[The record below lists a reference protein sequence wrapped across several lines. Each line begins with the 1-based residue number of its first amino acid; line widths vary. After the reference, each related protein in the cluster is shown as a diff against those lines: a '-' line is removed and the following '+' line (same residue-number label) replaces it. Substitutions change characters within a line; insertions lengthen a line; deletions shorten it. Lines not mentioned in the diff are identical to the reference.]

1 MTTASGDGAPP
12 PGGGSPGAQEEVRCA
27 VGTKIYVSDLAAV
40 WQTAEVVR
48 IEEDGSITARVDADN
63 ELVRLT
69 KGDTW
74 YLCNTDVWNT
84 TGLSAPTDL
93 TMLTHLHEAAVL
105 DSLNLRFDIDEIYTF
120 TGPILIAVNP
130 FKQIAG
136 LYDMKQL
143 VRYIRNPQFSSP
155 LRAAVSAGDEEISS
169 APAHLPVSRLPH
181 VFASSSAAYEGMCN
195 DKQSQTILISGES
208 GAGKTESTKF
218 VMKFLACA
226 GSDDLERRSQVEAQV
241 LESNPLLE
249 AFGNARTLRNDNS
262 SRFGKFIEL
271 QFETSKRK
279 GVAGNKG
286 RLCGARIQTYLLE
299 KVRVCDQQEGERN
312 YHIFYQLCAAAEVA
326 AQNGGVYRF
335 PSANF
340 RKAADAKPQEM
351 DLSLFE
357 PRDKFKYLTKS
368 SCFQLQGV
376 DDCEEFDSTVFAM
389 QTVGIALEEQLNIL
403 SVVGAVLC
411 LGNVLFETPKGNSEA
426 SQVAASCAEYV
437 AKACR
442 LLGVDI
448 ETLQEAMCY
457 RTIKTMHESYRKP
470 LKTDEAFEMKD
481 ALCRALYGC
490 LFLQVVS
497 RTNESIGYLRVVR
510 DPSNVLLFCGV
521 LDIFG
526 FECFTF
532 NSFEQLCI
540 NFTNERLQNFFNT
553 FVFKCEEE
561 LYRAEEIRWNP
572 LDFPDNADC
581 VALLQDK
588 PLGVFSMLD
597 EECMVPAGKDRG
609 FNNKVCQKHAGHKRF
624 GVIKTKPNCFVI
636 RHFAGSVE
644 YCSDGFLEKNKDQ
657 LSLDLQEAIKTSS
670 VPFVAHL
677 FTAFLNRGAPKRR
690 FVTVSSEFREQLSA
704 LMETVDKTAPHF
716 IRCIKPNPQNLPDLF
731 DRVTVNEQLRYGGVL
746 QAVQVS
752 RAGYPVRLSHRD
764 CFLDYKALAD
774 SAVLARLAQTRLPT
788 PQAADW
794 REAAQQLLT
803 HLDEKFNFER
813 GRRYEDESRDHAQ
826 DKTWAVGKTLCFFKN
841 EAFEVLS
848 SNLMNARIA
857 AATKIQARYKG
868 FVQRRFFVMY
878 RQTVIFLQA
887 HVRSFLA
894 KLELRRL
901 RRERAARR
909 LQCFVR
915 GALARVRF
923 LRVIANVKKIQAA
936 WRGKKTRAQV
946 RSMVLDR
953 AASKIQ
959 ATWKM
964 HIQSVSYRKLK
975 KAATIAQLKWKRIL
989 ARRLLRRLREEAR
1002 EVTGLLKKA
1011 QDLQRDL
1018 GEERSKRGEAESHV
1032 LQLHAKNDDLMK
1044 EVQRLQKELAH
1055 AEEEVAA
1062 LKASNEDF
1070 ASQVK
1075 QLKESLTTGA
1085 ASTPTAPQQTLTTK
1099 RRMSGQEMHPSQAEK
1114 IAAQTEE
1121 ELRALREELEKR
1133 EAEAQQQQSAHD
1145 TLISQLQAS
1154 LQSAEAAL
1162 EQEKQQRS
1170 EAEARYKLV
1179 LEDSSSLHCRLSS
1192 SGGTSQPPPAKVPPP
1207 AAPAAESPAAQ
1218 SAPAPA
1224 AEEAAKGTSAAPL
1237 AFVPF
1242 APETWECVLHD
1253 QRWIDLLLLGP
1264 AGVGKT
1270 GLVEQFLVKLG
1281 DEVHLEQLRVSR
1293 KMEEQAPYSKL
1304 PQHYELVYSRGEG
1317 KLAVQ
1322 HLGIAPGA
1330 GEQPEEEVTRLN
1342 LLDFPGLSRT
1352 KQNPNLRVKQAFVV
1366 AVVYDPTQ
1374 PETCEEALRI
1384 LTNVVLPNRPKFDRP
1399 DAVTACFSGRV
1410 YLIENGWRVA
1420 SREAPIQVHTADV
1433 RDKAAGL
1440 RCHYR
1445 ELLHLETLVDEI
1457 VPLMAEWR
1465 ATLQQQRLAM
1475 LHHHTRLMQAPEKP
1489 SATPPVVLPR
1499 LAPASAQA
1507 SSRLAHSASFGREN
1521 SLEKSSP
1528 AGVSRHGSLSSNFFD
1543 SIRSFLSQSSRSNSV
1558 SGSLFSGQGK
1568 PPSEL
1573 KLLRPSIKPG
1583 GAALLKKFGNA
1594 MQKGADAHSV
1604 VPVQE
1609 LQDSDSAITCVV
1621 FGKEK
1626 DNRDYILLAAASK
1639 DGSVVIY
1646 RCYRLEAE
1654 RQIFDREQVSLL
1666 VSPSAAKPVDR
1677 LDGKERYGPS
1687 VSVHSRL
1694 VGHSRAVTCLFF
1706 SLLEDQ
1712 LITTSIDKSVRFWH
1726 VDTGDMLKVFT
1737 DSSPALAAAFLPF
1750 NPTAFVA
1757 SNSNS
1762 ILRLVCATSGRV
1774 IQKLKVESEVRALKF
1789 DDTGL
1794 FCFAGTKGG
1803 AVHVLEASDA
1813 INIRFKFKTALG
1825 KGAVTCITFVPST
1838 GPGQYPRLL
1847 INCCDSSV
1855 AIVECIYGPPPG
1867 VLTNLLVRHRV
1878 RIAHS
1883 LLPLRCWFS
1892 NFGGGW
1898 LITGSEDKDV
1908 YCFSLQNGAN
1918 FKSVS
1923 LKYHQAP
1930 ILAVATNLQDT
1941 LLVSADSTGKLVLWR
1956 SLDFSGVDAGAS
1968 SRARVA

>member
-1 MTTASGDGAPP
+1 MTASSLDGASPT
-12 PGGGSPGAQEEVRCA
+12 GGGDQGDEEVRCA
-27 VGTKIYVSDLAAV
+27 VGTKIYVSDPADV
-40 WQTAEVVR
+40 WKTAEVVK
-48 IEEDGSITARVDADN
+48 IQEDGSLTARVDADN
-63 ELVRLT
+63 ELVHLR
-69 KGDTW
+69 KGDLW

-136 LYDMKQL
+136 LYDMK
-143 VRYIRNPQFSSP
+143 
-155 LRAAVSAGDEEISS
+155 
-169 APAHLPVSRLPH
+169 PH

-195 DKQSQTILISGES
+195 EKQSQTILISGES

-271 QFETSKRK
+271 QFQTNKTKR
-279 GVAGNKG
+279 VSGNRG

-312 YHIFYQLCAAAEVA
+312 YHIFYQLCAAAEAA
-326 AQNGGVYRF
+326 AQKGGIYYF
-335 PSANF
+335 PSPKF

-351 DLSLFE
+351 DMSLFE

-368 SCFQLQGV
+368 SCHALQGV

-389 QTVGIALEEQLNIL
+389 QTVGISPEEQMNIF

-411 LGNVLFETPKGNSEA
+411 LGNVSFETPKGNSEG
-426 SQVAASCAEYV
+426 SQVAPSCAEYV
-437 AKACR
+437 SKACR
-442 LLGVDI
+442 LLGVESDA
-448 ETLQEAMCY
+448 LQEAMCY

-470 LKTDEAFEMKD
+470 LKTDEAWEMKD

-490 LFLQVVS
+490 LFLQVVA
-497 RTNESIGYLRVVR
+497 RTNQSIGYLTEVKSP
-510 DPSNVLLFCGV
+510 DDVLLFCGV

-526 FECFTF
+526 FECFAF

-561 LYRAEEIRWNP
+561 LYRAEGIQWNP

-588 PLGVFSMLD
+588 PLGLFSMLD

-609 FNNKVCQKHAGHKRF
+609 FNNKVCQKHTGHKRF
-624 GVIKTKPNCFVI
+624 GVIKTKPNCFVVH
-636 RHFAGSVE
+636 HFAGSVE

-657 LSLDLQEAIKTSS
+657 LSLDLQEAIKASS
-670 VPFVAHL
+670 IAFVSHL
-677 FTAFLNRGAPKRR
+677 FTAFLNRGASEDGASVGKKRK
-690 FVTVSSEFREQLSA
+690 FVTVSSEFREQLGS
-704 LMETVDKTAPHF
+704 LMDTVNKTAPHF

-764 CFLDYKALAD
+764 CFFDYKALAD
-774 SAVLARLAQTRLPT
+774 KAVLEKLCMQSEGTVSSET
-788 PQAADW
+788 W
-794 REAAQQLLT
+794 RERAQALLL
-803 HLDEKFNFER
+803 HLDAKLNLDR
-813 GRRYEDESRDHAQ
+813 KKKDAPSH
-826 DKTWAVGKTLCFFKN
+826 DKTWAVGKSLCFFKN
-841 EAFEVLS
+841 EAYEVLS
-848 SNLMNARIA
+848 ASLMSVRVQ
-857 AATKIQARYKG
+857 AATAIQARYKC
-868 FVQRRFFVMY
+868 FVQRRFFLMY
-878 RQTVIFLQA
+878 RQTVVFLQS
-887 HVRSFLA
+887 HVRMFLC
-894 KLELRRL
+894 KLEAWRRRQDRAAKRIETFLRGAVARL
-901 RRERAARR
+901 RY
-909 LQCFVR
+909 
-915 GALARVRF
+915 
-923 LRVIANVKKIQAA
+923 LRTLKQIKTIQAA
-936 WRGKKTRAQV
+936 WRGKQTRSKLRDLQ
-946 RSMVLDR
+946 LHE
-953 AASKIQ
+953 AAGKIQ

-964 HIQSVSYRKLK
+964 HRQRASYRDLR
-975 KAATIAQLKWKRIL
+975 KAATLAQLKWKRIL
-989 ARRLLRRLREEAR
+989 ARRMLRRLREEAR
-1002 EVTGLLKKA
+1002 EVSGLLKKA

-1018 GEERSKRGEAESHV
+1018 GEERSKRSEVESHV
-1032 LQLHAKNDDLMK
+1032 LQLQAKNEELLK
-1044 EVQRLQKELAH
+1044 EIQRLHKELDRAK
-1055 AEEEVAA
+1055 EEVAS
-1062 LKASNEDF
+1062 LQASNEDF

-1075 QLKESLTTGA
+1075 QLKESLTAGS
-1085 ASTPTAPQQTLTTK
+1085 STPSTPQMTPGTQK
-1099 RRMSGQEMHPSQAEK
+1099 RRLSNHADAQQSQGDRLST
-1114 IAAQTEE
+1114 QTDE
-1121 ELRALREELEKR
+1121 ELKALRQELEKR
-1133 EAEAQQQQSAHD
+1133 EAEAQLQQSEHE
-1145 TLISQLQAS
+1145 TLIAKLQAS
-1154 LQSAEAAL
+1154 LKEAESAL
-1162 EQEKQQRS
+1162 EQEKTQRS

-1179 LEDSSSLHCRLSS
+1179 LEDSSASSTHFRLSS
-1192 SGGTSQPPPAKVPPP
+1192 AGAAKQQPGSSLASGEAGGVSSTLLREKRNKVPDGDGAL
-1207 AAPAAESPAAQ
+1207 AATKTLSPLPSVA
-1218 SAPAPA
+1218 
-1224 AEEAAKGTSAAPL
+1224 L
-1237 AFVPF
+1237 AS
-1242 APETWECVLHD
+1242 EHWECVLHD

-1270 GLVEQFLVKLG
+1270 GLLEQFLIKLG

-1293 KMEEQAPYSKL
+1293 KMEDQAPFSKL
-1304 PQHYELVYSRGEG
+1304 PQHYELVYPRDSEDAPTRGAKPRDDE
-1317 KLAVQ
+1317 L
-1322 HLGIAPGA
+1322 
-1330 GEQPEEEVTRLN
+1330 TRVN
-1342 LLDFPGLSRT
+1342 VLDFPGPSRT
-1352 KQNPNLRVKQAFVV
+1352 KQNPALRVKQAFVV
-1366 AVVYDPTQ
+1366 AVVYDPTR
-1374 PETCEEALRI
+1374 PETCDEALQV
-1384 LTNVVLPNRPKFDRP
+1384 LTNVVLPCRPKVAAQDGL
-1399 DAVTACFSGRV
+1399 AACVSGRV
-1410 YLIENGWRVA
+1410 YLVENGWRVA
-1420 SREAPIQVHTADV
+1420 AREGTVQVDTAAI
-1433 RDKAAGL
+1433 RDKGTSTAGL

-1445 ELLHLETLVDEI
+1445 ELVHLESLVDEI

-1465 ATLQQQRLAM
+1465 GMLQQQRLAM
-1475 LHHHTRLMQAPEKP
+1475 LQHHARLQPG
-1489 SATPPVVLPR
+1489 SAAGLSPFALPR
-1499 LAPASAQA
+1499 PPAQA
-1507 SSRLAHSASFGREN
+1507 SRGASLSFSNAAHAAGSGLRENGAEKSPSVSGSASGTHRQ
-1521 SLEKSSP
+1521 
-1528 AGVSRHGSLSSNFFD
+1528 GSLSANLFD
-1543 SIRSFLSQSSRSNSV
+1543 SIRSFLSQSSMRPGPGSALASGAKQSV
-1558 SGSLFSGQGK
+1558 DS
-1568 PPSEL
+1568 
-1573 KLLRPSIKPG
+1573 KLLRPSMKPG
-1583 GAALLKKFGNA
+1583 GSAMLKKLKSRN
-1594 MQKGADAHSV
+1594 MDAHSV

-1654 RQIFDREQVSLL
+1654 RQMFDQEQVSLL
-1666 VSPSAAKPVDR
+1666 VAPASKPPGDNR
-1677 LDGKERYGPS
+1677 EHFGPS

-1712 LITTSIDKSVRFWH
+1712 LVTTSIDKSVRFWH

-1794 FCFAGTKGG
+1794 FCFAGTKAG
-1803 AVHVLEASDA
+1803 AVHVLEASDT
-1813 INIRFKFKTALG
+1813 INIRFKFKTTLG

-1908 YCFSLQNGAN
+1908 YCFSLQQGAN
-1918 FKSVS
+1918 FKAIS
-1923 LKYHQAP
+1923 LKHHQAP

-1941 LLVSADSTGKLVLWR
+1941 LLVSADSMGKLVLWR
-1956 SLDFSGVDAGAS
+1956 SLDFSGAADASAGARG
-1968 SRARVA
+1968 RAV

>member
-1 MTTASGDGAPP
+1 MTASSADGASA
-12 PGGGSPGAQEEVRCA
+12 PGGGDPGEEEVRCA
-27 VGTKIYVSDLAAV
+27 VGTKIYVPDAADV
-40 WQTAEVVR
+40 WRTAEVVK
-48 IEEDGSITARVDADN
+48 IQEDGSLTARVDADN
-63 ELVRLT
+63 ELVQL
-69 KGDTW
+69 KKNDIW

-130 FKQIAG
+130 FKQITG

-143 VRYIRNPQFSSP
+143 VRYIASSELP
-155 LRAAVSAGDEEISS
+155 MPGVPSSSSGSSSNAPVALPIS
-169 APAHLPVSRLPH
+169 RQPH
-181 VFASSSAAYEGMCN
+181 VFASSSAAYQGMCN
-195 DKQSQTILISGES
+195 EKQSQTILISGES

-226 GSDDLERRSQVEAQV
+226 GSEDLERRSQVEAQV

-271 QFETSKRK
+271 QFQTSKAKRMS
-279 GVAGNKG
+279 GNRG

-312 YHIFYQLCAAAEVA
+312 YHIFYQLCAAAEAA
-326 AQNGGVYRF
+326 AQTGGIYYF
-335 PSANF
+335 PSPKF
-340 RKAADAKPQEM
+340 RKAADAKAQEM
-351 DLSLFE
+351 DMSLFE

-368 SCFQLQGV
+368 SCHQLQGV
-376 DDCEEFDSTVFAM
+376 DDCEEFESTLFAM
-389 QTVGIALEEQLNIL
+389 QTVGISPEEQMSIL

-411 LGNVLFETPKGNSEA
+411 LGNVSFETPKANSEG
-426 SQVAASCAEYV
+426 SQVAASCTEYV
-437 AKACR
+437 CKACR
-442 LLGVDI
+442 LLGVQR
-448 ETLQEAMCY
+448 EALQEAMCY
-457 RTIKTMHESYRKP
+457 RTIKTAHESYRKP
-470 LKTDEAFEMKD
+470 LKTDEAWEMKD

-490 LFLQVVS
+490 LFLQVVAK
-497 RTNESIGYLRVVR
+497 TNASIGYLKEVQSA
-510 DPSNVLLFCGV
+510 DDLLLFCGV

-526 FECFTF
+526 FECFQF

-561 LYRAEEIRWNP
+561 LYRAEGIQWNP

-581 VALLQDK
+581 VALLQEK
-588 PLGVFSMLD
+588 PLGLFSMLD

-609 FNNKVCQKHAGHKRF
+609 FNNKVCQKHGGHKRF
-624 GVIKTKPNCFVI
+624 GVIKTKPNCFVVH
-636 RHFAGSVE
+636 HFAGSVE

-657 LSLDLQEAIKTSS
+657 LSVDLQEAVKASTI
-670 VPFVAHL
+670 PFVSNL
-677 FTAFLNRGAPKRR
+677 FSAFLNRGTAEDGSGKKRK
-690 FVTVSSEFREQLSA
+690 FVTVSSEFREQLGA

-731 DRVTVNEQLRYGGVL
+731 DRATVNEQLRYGGVL

-764 CFLDYKALAD
+764 CFFDYRALAD
-774 SAVLARLAQTRLPT
+774 GAL
-788 PQAADW
+788 
-794 REAAQQLLT
+794 AAQLSQGTETPEAWRGRAEALLR
-803 HLDEKFNFER
+803 HLDEKLKLD
-813 GRRYEDESRDHAQ
+813 RRKKETDSPDR
-826 DKTWAVGKTLCFFKN
+826 TWAVGKTLCFFKN
-841 EAFEVLS
+841 EAYEILS
-848 SNLMNARIA
+848 ANLMSVRVA
-857 AATKIQARYKG
+857 AATAIEARYKC
-868 FVQRRFFVMY
+868 FVQRRFFLMY
-878 RQTVIFLQA
+878 RQTVVFLQS
-887 HVRSFLA
+887 HIRMFLC
-894 KLELRRL
+894 KLEAQRL
-901 RRERAARR
+901 RESRAARR
-909 LQCFVR
+909 VENFMR
-915 GALARVRF
+915 GAVAR
-923 LRVIANVKKIQAA
+923 LRYLRTLENIRRIQAA
-936 WRGKKTRAQV
+936 WRGKQTRSQL
-946 RSMVLDR
+946 RDR
-953 AASKIQ
+953 KLEEAASKIQ
-959 ATWKM
+959 AFWKM
-964 HIQSVSYRKLK
+964 HKQRMFYTNLK
-975 KAATIAQLKWKRIL
+975 KASTIAQLKWKRIL
-989 ARRLLRRLREEAR
+989 ARRMLRRLREEAR
-1002 EVTGLLKKA
+1002 EVSGLLKKA

-1018 GEERSKRGEAESHV
+1018 CEEKNKRSDAESHV
-1032 LQLHAKNDDLMK
+1032 LQLQAKNEDLLK
-1044 EVQRLQKELAH
+1044 EIQKLQRELERAKEDVASLQ
-1055 AEEEVAA
+1055 
-1062 LKASNEDF
+1062 ASNDDF

-1075 QLKESLTTGA
+1075 QLKESLTVGS
-1085 ASTPTAPQQTLTTK
+1085 STPTTPQMTFGTHK
-1099 RRMSGQEMHPSQAEK
+1099 RRVSNNADVPHSQEKDKFP
-1114 IAAQTEE
+1114 TDE
-1121 ELRALREELEKR
+1121 ELKALRTELER
-1133 EAEAQQQQSAHD
+1133 RDAEAQQQQAEHEA
-1145 TLISQLQAS
+1145 LI
-1154 LQSAEAAL
+1154 AELRAAL
-1162 EQEKQQRS
+1162 KDAESACEYERTQRK
-1170 EAEARYKLV
+1170 EAEARYRLV
-1179 LEDSSSLHCRLSS
+1179 LEDSSASS
-1192 SGGTSQPPPAKVPPP
+1192 THVRASSASK
-1207 AAPAAESPAAQ
+1207 AAVAD
-1218 SAPAPA
+1218 SAPTALLREKCTESDMATGRPGDSLA
-1224 AEEAAKGTSAAPL
+1224 SSVASAAPL
-1237 AFVPF
+1237 SPPVALE
-1242 APETWECVLHD
+1242 PELWESVLHD

-1270 GLVEQFLVKLG
+1270 GLLEQFLVKLG

-1293 KMEEQAPYSKL
+1293 KMEDQAPFSKL
-1304 PQHYELVYSRGEG
+1304 PQHYELVYSPDNQEG
-1317 KLAVQ
+1317 
-1322 HLGIAPGA
+1322 H
-1330 GEQPEEEVTRLN
+1330 EREEARVN
-1342 LLDFPGLSRT
+1342 VLDFPGLSRT
-1352 KQNPNLRVKQAFVV
+1352 KQNPALRVKQAFVV
-1366 AVVYDPTQ
+1366 AVVFDPTR
-1374 PETCEEALRI
+1374 PETCAEALQI
-1384 LTNVVLPNRPKFDRP
+1384 LTNVVLPARPKVSAQDP
-1399 DAVTACFSGRV
+1399 LGACISGRV
-1410 YLIENGWRVA
+1410 YLVENGWRA
-1420 SREAPIQVHTADV
+1420 AAKEAAVQVDTAAV

-1445 ELLHLETLVDEI
+1445 ELVHLESLVDEI
-1457 VPLMAEWR
+1457 VPLMSSWR
-1465 ATLQQQRLAM
+1465 DLLQQQRLAM
-1475 LHHHTRLMQAPEKP
+1475 LQHHARLQPGGP
-1489 SATPPVVLPR
+1489 SPHASPFSLPR
-1499 LAPASAQA
+1499 SQTGRGASLFATASQSGALGASAVGGQ
-1507 SSRLAHSASFGREN
+1507 EN
-1521 SLEKSSP
+1521 GVEKSSS
-1528 AGVSRHGSLSSNFFD
+1528 GVSAHRQGGLSANFFD
-1543 SIRSFLSQSSRSNSV
+1543 SIRSFLSQSSMRPAGNV
-1558 SGSLFSGQGK
+1558 LASGKQAAD
-1568 PPSEL
+1568 L
-1573 KLLRPSIKPG
+1573 KLLRPSMKPG
-1583 GAALLKKFGNA
+1583 GTAMMKKLKTRSLD
-1594 MQKGADAHSV
+1594 QHSV

-1626 DNRDYILLAAASK
+1626 ENRDYILLAAASK

-1654 RQIFDREQVSLL
+1654 RQMFDQEQVSL
-1666 VSPSAAKPVDR
+1666 VTPAASRTTDS
-1677 LDGKERYGPS
+1677 KEHIGPS

-1794 FCFAGTKGG
+1794 FCFAGTKAG
-1803 AVHVLEASDA
+1803 AVHVLEASDTV
-1813 INIRFKFKTALG
+1813 NIRFKFKTSLG

-1855 AIVECIYGPPPG
+1855 AVVECIYGPPPG

-1908 YCFSLQNGAN
+1908 YCFSLQQGAN
-1918 FKSVS
+1918 FKAIS
-1923 LKYHQAP
+1923 LKHHQAP

-1941 LLVSADSTGKLVLWR
+1941 LLVSADSMGKLVLWR
-1956 SLDFSGVDAGAS
+1956 SLDFSAAGGGAGGARG
-1968 SRARVA
+1968 RAV